1 MNLHVF
7 AQLNVST
14 TITLIIAVTWHTA
27 CHVVVMQG
35 RCIMPKERNYSFGHY
50 NPDDFDQIERD
61 GQTFVIPANIGTS
74 FWGRAARLF

>member
-1 MNLHVF
+1 
-7 AQLNVST
+7 
-14 TITLIIAVTWHTA
+14 
-27 CHVVVMQG
+27 
-35 RCIMPKERNYSFGHY
+35 MPKERNYSFGHY